1 MRRFAA
7 SLACLLLGL
16 ALACG
21 KYGPPVRAGAEPAAA
36 KKPAVAI
43 PLPVVPEG
51 ESRHPAPP
59 EPAPPPAPESEEEPP
74 PEGAP

>member
-1 MRRFAA
+1 VTRVAA
-7 SLACLLLGL
+7 SVACLLLGL

-21 KYGPPVRAGAEPAAA
+21 KYGPPVRAGAEPAA

-51 ESRHPAPP
+51 ETRRPAPA
-59 EPAPPPAPESEEEPP
+59 EPAPAPETEEEPP